1 MSKIKVCGL
10 KRLEDIE
17 AVNAC
22 KPDCVG
28 FVFANTK
35 RFVSDDI
42 ASTDDLEAIAAARE
56 DLQKGETVSHNAIN
70 WD

>member
-1 MSKIKVCGL
+1 MI
-10 KRLEDIE
+10 
-17 AVNAC
+17 
-22 KPDCVG
+22 DCMPEQEQVLL
-28 FVFANTK
+28 FEIAK

-42 ASTDDLEAIAAARE
+42 ASADDLEAIAAARE